1 MSGNTPLYIV
11 MGYYHNCSLPAANI
25 LSFIHT
31 HDYKEAESVLL
42 ELLVNN
48 SRPTQVSNSYYC
60 KDGCFWIKT
69 IMLDMKYEN
78 GKNLCVPD
86 PLEKDST

>member
-1 MSGNTPLYIV
+1 MSDNTPLYIV

-42 ELLVNN
+42 GLLVNN
-48 SRPTQVSNSYYC
+48 SRPT
-60 KDGCFWIKT
+60 
-69 IMLDMKYEN
+69 
-78 GKNLCVPD
+78 
-86 PLEKDST
+86 